1 MKDKRIF
8 VNEKTIQQRRDK
20 YEMAANPV
28 SAFLRIAVDK
38 ESLEDSDWTSKD
50 IAYRAFQRFCKHF
63 KLAAMSKEKLG
74 KILKQTYQEA
84 RIGPRDGERVTVW
97 KGMKFYDRIF
107 SDSYL
112 TNDPG
117 QDTLDGGED
126 VWNEL
131 V

>member
-1 MKDKRIF
+1 MFALRRILLKDKRIF

-63 KLAAMSKEKLG
+63 KLRCNVQG
-74 KILKQTYQEA
+74 KI
-84 RIGPRDGERVTVW
+84 R
-97 KGMKFYDRIF
+97 
-107 SDSYL
+107 
-112 TNDPG
+112 
-117 QDTLDGGED
+117 QDFKTDISGS
-126 VWNEL
+126 
-131 V
+131 